1 MCGIAGYIDFNTPP
15 SATVLGAMTR
25 ALSHRGPDGFGTL
38 IEGAC
43 GLAHTRLSIID
54 VAGSP
59 QPMAQPDSRISLVY
73 NGELY
78 NYRQLRADLQNAG
91 EQFATNGDTE
101 VILRSLAV
109 RGIEALSSF
118 DGMFALGAWN
128 KDAQKLLLAR
138 DPLGEKPL
146 FYATPTPGVLVFG
159 SEAKALLELPGVA
172 ALVDLDALRQTA
184 RFQAVYGERCLHAGI
199 RQLEPG
205 CYLEFSDRGLK
216 TGRFYDLIQEATKKR
231 RTLSR
236 QRPEDLIA
244 TGRELFMASVDE
256 RLIADVPVGAFLSG
270 GLDSSL
276 IVAAMRKLRG
286 PSAEIRT
293 FSVGFEG
300 DAHSEL
306 PFAQLVAD
314 ALGTRHQ
321 PVLVGP
327 ESYVRRMA
335 ELSALRDAPVSQPA
349 DVAIAE
355 MSKVAAMSVKV
366 ALSGEGAD
374 EVFAGYPKYSMANA
388 PTALG
393 KVVSAFG
400 VERSARLAARLG
412 LSGARATT
420 ALRALAQP
428 DEVGRIVQWF
438 SYLDRKDLQSLLP
451 GLRWSDSQWTATMA
465 DQAHALERAHAGS
478 PLFRMQAIDCLSW
491 LPSNM
496 LERGDRMT
504 MAEGLEMRPPFLDKE
519 LVAFGL
525 ALPDKLKVRGR
536 LGKWIVRRWAN
547 ELLPAEIVGRKKWGF
562 RVPLDTWFRG
572 PLRAMLS
579 DYVCNPRG
587 LCGTYGDGAAI
598 SSLIERHQIG
608 EIDASTALWTLLS
621 GEVWYQDV
629 YLPRVTAQPVAN
641 LVDTDPA
648 TSVHG

>member
-1 MCGIAGYIDFNTPP
+1 MCGIAGYIDFNARP
-15 SATVLGAMTR
+15 SASVLDAMTR

-59 QPMAQPDSRISLVY
+59 QPMAPTNSRISLVY

-78 NYRQLRADLQNAG
+78 NYRQLRETLQQAG
-91 EQFATNGDTE
+91 EQFVTSGDTE
-101 VILRSLAV
+101 VILRSLAG
-109 RGIEALSSF
+109 RGIDALSSF
-118 DGMFALGAWN
+118 DGMFALGAWD
-128 KDAQKLLLAR
+128 KDAQRLLLAR
-138 DPLGEKPL
+138 DALGEKPL
-146 FYATPTPGVLVFG
+146 FYATPAPGVLVFG

-172 ALVDLDALRQTA
+172 ASVDLDALRQTV

-199 RQLEPG
+199 QQLEPG
-205 CYLEFSDRGLK
+205 CYLEFSREGHK
-216 TGRFYDLIQEATKKR
+216 IGRFYDLIQEATKTR
-231 RTLSR
+231 HTLSGR
-236 QRPEDLIA
+236 RSEDLIA
-244 TGRELFMASVDE
+244 TGRNLFMASVDE

-306 PFAQLVAD
+306 PFAQMVAD

-321 PVLVGP
+321 PLTVGP

-355 MSKVAAMSVKV
+355 MSKLAATSVKV

-388 PTALG
+388 PEFLG
-393 KVVSAFG
+393 QLISGFG
-400 VERSARLAARLG
+400 IERSARLAGRLG

-451 GLRWSDSQWTATMA
+451 GLKWSDSQWTTTMA
-465 DQAHALERAHAGS
+465 DQAHALDRAQAGS

-525 ALPDKLKVRGR
+525 ALPDKLKIQGR
-536 LGKWIVRRWAN
+536 VGKWIVRRWAD

-572 PLRAMLS
+572 PLRTMLS
-579 DYVCNPRG
+579 DYVSSTRG
-587 LCGTYGDGAAI
+587 LCGMYGDGAAI
-598 SSLIERHQIG
+598 SSLVDRHQSG

-621 GEVWYQDV
+621 TEVWYQDV
-629 YLPRVTAQPVAN
+629 YLPRLTAQTGAS
-641 LVDTDPA
+641 LVEADRSA
-648 TSVHG
+648 SVGC